1 MARRCS
7 LCSSSTLC
15 ASRTFDAAT
24 AMIAM
29 DAMIGSFVG
38 AADIPVSTHTRAK
51 RASSAC
57 PHKSAFCK
65 RGSVNVRFAPK
76 ATEVLRC
83 RELTRCAISRQG
95 ARLGCL
101 ADYQGRLGGEYG
113 SGVPSWIGGYF
124 FRLSENSATIFVTGA
139 TTHELCQTTSSRC
152 SFKSVRRLMTFGS
165 GRVTAGSYMFTCQ
178 IKCTFQFRHLTAD
191 NRSAT

>member
-83 RELTRCAISRQG
+83 REWR
-95 ARLGCL
+95 GC
-101 ADYQGRLGGEYG
+101 GR
-113 SGVPSWIGGYF
+113 PI
-124 FRLSENSATIFVTGA
+124 RDIQ
-139 TTHELCQTTSSRC
+139 LCR
-152 SFKSVRRLMTFGS
+152 F
-165 GRVTAGSYMFTCQ
+165 A
-178 IKCTFQFRHLTAD
+178 
-191 NRSAT
+191 RSANAAVFAGMTREQNRLAFTGGALGTWAAWAAFWRAR

>member
-83 RELTRCAISRQG
+83 RKTSLCANKRHMQCSKLQSIRSPRQPNREAKQACDLMGHCEFSPAIDFAHQGVDQIRTVDSRK
-95 ARLGCL
+95 
-101 ADYQGRLGGEYG
+101 
-113 SGVPSWIGGYF
+113 I
-124 FRLSENSATIFVTGA
+124 
-139 TTHELCQTTSSRC
+139 
-152 SFKSVRRLMTFGS
+152 VR
-165 GRVTAGSYMFTCQ
+165 
-178 IKCTFQFRHLTAD
+178 H
-191 NRSAT
+191 